1 MAVNQPSGRGPRGRS
16 RSRLSASAVTTWL
29 RCPRQWYLTRRLG
42 LRGPISPEQILGRVL
57 EEAFCGLLMERPNAS
72 DRPGWAHWPKHHGL
86 DQDPPESVPLQV
98 ASKADLDAWI
108 RAKVPAPPQRF
119 RPSEQENGAVQHGPS
134 RIDHGV
140 TSPTSASL
148 PHCTMDWTCRWRRSS
163 DAMPQ
168 EEAPIWGCFAPV
180 DRFMMC
186 RHPAGMMPSP
196 ILIRRI
202 GRPIFWSQNQ

>member
-1 MAVNQPSGRGPRGRS
+1 M
-16 RSRLSASAVTTWL
+16 TTWL

-108 RAKVPAPPQRF
+108 RAKVPATAAAIQAI
-119 RPSEQENGAVQHGPS
+119 GAREWGRSAWTVTDRSWSDLTHE
-134 RIDHGV
+134 RIV
-140 TSPTSASL
+140 ASL
-148 PHCTMDWTCRWRRSS
+148 HHGLDLQMEEVERCHASGGGPHLGMLRRWTAS
-163 DAMPQ
+163 
-168 EEAPIWGCFAPV
+168 
-180 DRFMMC
+180 
-186 RHPAGMMPSP
+186 
-196 ILIRRI
+196 
-202 GRPIFWSQNQ
+202 